1 MGSREAGENGNPGS
15 ACSGSVAL
23 PRRLCQNFG
32 MDRTLVISKLREHAP
47 ELKAAGLVHVRVF
60 GSTARGES
68 LRDSDVDL
76 LVEFDPRK
84 QQTLVTVG
92 SLQSRL
98 SELLDVR
105 VDLSAAEWMR
115 EPVRSRAIEEAILAF

>member
-1 MGSREAGENGNPGS
+1 
-15 ACSGSVAL
+15 
-23 PRRLCQNFG
+23 